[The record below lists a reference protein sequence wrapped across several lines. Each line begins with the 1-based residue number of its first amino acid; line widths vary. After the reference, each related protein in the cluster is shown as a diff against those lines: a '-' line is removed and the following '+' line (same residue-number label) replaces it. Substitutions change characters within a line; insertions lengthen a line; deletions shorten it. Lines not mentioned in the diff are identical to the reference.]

1 MNEEDWDSGFGKAIG
16 VYLNGDGI
24 RDRDQRGQLVK
35 DDSFIML
42 FDAHHEAIEFDLP
55 PEQFGPACTP
65 IIDTAVN
72 SGAPPNNNVLD
83 FGASV
88 KVEARSLAVLG
99 AGSPSSTD

>member
-24 RDRDQRGQLVK
+24 PDRDQRGQLVK

-55 PEQFGPACTP
+55 PEQFGPAWTP